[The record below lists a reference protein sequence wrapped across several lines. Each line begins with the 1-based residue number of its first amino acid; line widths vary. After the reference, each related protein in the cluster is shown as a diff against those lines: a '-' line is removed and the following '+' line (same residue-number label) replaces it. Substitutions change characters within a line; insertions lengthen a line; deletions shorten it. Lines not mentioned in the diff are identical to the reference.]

1 MTSKVCISFLSFVRS
16 PAIRSQMNF
25 TLFDLLVVIGI
36 SQGLFTGYL
45 LLSAKQDRS
54 RNRLL
59 AVIIFTF
66 ILLSC
71 KILLHT
77 LGLWHTH
84 TFRYFPLAVDLTIQ
98 PLVYLFI
105 RLSVNPNDRFKAKDL
120 LHFFPF
126 TIFLLHAVVIYANV
140 QGTTIMAEKD
150 RIANA
155 LHFNDV
161 KSWEDFLSV
170 LSAWVYGALSYRR
183 IKNYRKWLND
193 NTADMTYPTYTWL
206 RNALI
211 LFAFLM
217 LILSVNLILDARG
230 FGSYN
235 FFHWQLF
242 YLVMAVN
249 IYYMGIQG
257 YRQQSYPIAV
267 VFKKET
273 VAPASVS
280 YEEESIARAKEKI
293 LNALDNEKAYR
304 DPEISLVK
312 LSEKIGLSTNIVSY
326 VINNVIGKNFRNMVN
341 DYRIAEVKTKMLD
354 PDFRHLSILG
364 IALECGFNSESSFYR
379 IFKKATGMSPKEFM
393 QKH

>member
-1 MTSKVCISFLSFVRS
+1 MRNKVCISFLSFVRK
-16 PAIRSQMNF
+16 PCNRSQMNF

-45 LLSAKQDRS
+45 LLSAQQDRS
-54 RNRLL
+54 RNQLL
-59 AVIIFTF
+59 AIIIYTF

-77 LGLWHTH
+77 LGLWNTH

-98 PLVYLFI
+98 PLIYLFI
-105 RLSVNPNDRFKAKDL
+105 RSSVNPSDRFKAKDF

-126 TIFLLHAVVIYANV
+126 MIFLVHAVIIYANV
-140 QGTTIMAEKD
+140 QMTTIMAEKD

-161 KSWEDFLSV
+161 KSLEDFLSV

-206 RNALI
+206 RNVLI
-211 LFAFLM
+211 LFALLM

-257 YRQQSYPIAV
+257 YRQQSFPTAA

-280 YEEESIARAKEKI
+280 YDEESIARAKEKI
-293 LNALDNEKAYR
+293 LSALGKEKAYR
-304 DPEISLVK
+304 DPEISLIK
-312 LSEKIGLSTNIVSY
+312 LSEKIGLSTNVVSY
-326 VINNVIGKNFRNMVN
+326 VINNVMGKNFRNLVN
-341 DYRIAEVKTKMLD
+341 DYRIAEVKTKMSD

-364 IALECGFNSESSFYR
+364 IALECGFNSEASFYR
-379 IFKKATGMSPKEFM
+379 VFKKATGMSPKEFM
-393 QKH
+393 QKQ